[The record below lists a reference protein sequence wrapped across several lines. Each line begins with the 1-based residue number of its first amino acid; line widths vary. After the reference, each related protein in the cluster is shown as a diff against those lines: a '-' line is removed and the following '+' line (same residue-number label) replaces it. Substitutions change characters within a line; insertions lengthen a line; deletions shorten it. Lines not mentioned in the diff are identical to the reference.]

1 MIARF
6 ERDVNDQLEL
16 LMRYHAEPDCE
27 HITGLAHK
35 LSGLLSQFGVASA
48 AQLAKA
54 LEHTPPVA
62 RLPRDLE
69 GLTDAS
75 RDGLRLLRHIMY
87 RHVELVS
94 DKAA

>member
-1 MIARF
+1 MAH
-6 ERDVNDQLEL
+6 
-16 LMRYHAEPDCE
+16 HAEPDSE

-48 AQLAKA
+48 ADLAKS
-54 LEHTPPVA
+54 LEQTPAVA

-69 GLTDAS
+69 SVADAS

-87 RHVELVS
+87 RHF
-94 DKAA
+94 DTTNNKAA